1 MTTFILRRLVISF
14 FVLLAATFVVYV
26 LVANAGD
33 PRTALLESADPS
45 REAKLAALTA
55 NLNLDTPVVGR
66 YFIWLKGVA
75 GCFVGSCDLGTNVTG
90 TPVAGLLSVA
100 IGSTLQ
106 LVLFATV
113 TAIVFGVLVGIV
125 TALRQYSGLD
135 YSVTFLAFLFFSL
148 PAFWIAVLLKQFLA
162 IKFNSWLLNPIIPLW
177 ITVAVAL
184 IGGLLL
190 MTLIGGDRRTK
201 LLSFGVGAAILAGI
215 CLYLDLTKWFA
226 QPAIGPGIIIVGS
239 LATAVGATALLA
251 GFRTYNVLICCLVV
265 AAIGIGCYF
274 GLQWLLDI
282 STLGTI
288 LILAVVTVVV
298 SGLVGFVGG
307 GLLRSQAVKACI
319 LTGLG
324 VGALIFAD
332 RLLVAVPDYSQQV
345 RGILI
350 ATIGS
355 NTPNFTGD
363 FWETTLDTLGH
374 LLLPSIVIVLISFAT
389 YTRYTR
395 SSMLEVMNQ
404 DYVRTAR
411 AKGLTER
418 TVVVR
423 HAFRNAMIPVTTLM
437 AIDFGAVIGGAVI
450 TETVFGWQG
459 MGKLFTDALRVPD
472 PNPVMGFFLVTGTA
486 VVVFNMIVD
495 ILYGVLD
502 PRIRLS

>member
-1 MTTFILRRLVISF
+1 MATFILRRLVVSF
-14 FVLLAATFVVYV
+14 FVLLAATFLVYV

-45 REAKLAALTA
+45 REAKIAALTE
-55 NLNLDTPVVGR
+55 NLNLDTPVIPR
-66 YFIWLKGVA
+66 YFGWLGGVA
-75 GCFVGSCDLGTNVTG
+75 GCFIGQCDLGTNINGAPVT
-90 TPVAGLLSVA
+90 GLLSVA
-100 IGSTLQ
+100 LGSTLR

-113 TAIVFGVLVGIV
+113 VAILFGVTVGIV

-135 YSVTFLAFLFFSL
+135 YSTTFLAFLFFSL

-162 IKFNSWLLNPIIPLW
+162 IKFNSWLGDPVIPLW
-177 ITVAVAL
+177 LTIVLAAL
-184 IGGLLL
+184 GGLLAMAL
-190 MTLIGGDRRTK
+190 LGGDRRQR
-201 LLSFGVGAAILAGI
+201 LLSLLGGAAVIAAI
-215 CLYLDLTKWFA
+215 CVYLDVSKWFA
-226 QPAIGPGIIIVGS
+226 APGIGPVVMILGS
-239 LATAVGATALLA
+239 LAAAVGATALLS
-251 GFRTYNVLICCLVV
+251 GFRYRRVLV
-265 AAIGIGCYF
+265 ATLITAVIGIVCYF
-274 GLQWLLDI
+274 SLGWLLDI

-288 LILAVVTVVV
+288 LIL
-298 SGLVGFVGG
+298 GLVTMAVSAAIGLLVGG
-307 GLLRSQAVKACI
+307 VLRSQAVKACMI
-319 LTGLG
+319 TGFLA
-324 VGALIFAD
+324 GALIFAD
-332 RLLVAVPDYSQQV
+332 RLLQAVPGYSDKV

-355 NTPNFTGD
+355 NTPNFSGD
-363 FWETTLDTLGH
+363 FWETTLDQLGH

-395 SSMLEVMNQ
+395 SSMLETMNQ

-459 MGKLFTDALRVPD
+459 MGRLFTEALRVPD

-502 PRIRLS
+502 PRIRTA